1 MSRHVH
7 NVRATRKA
15 LLHGA
20 RNGIGPFRPRP
31 KPAKRT
37 DLNLPEKEKEIK
49 PEEDK
54 KS

>member
-20 RNGIGPFRPRP
+20 RNGIGPFRPQP
-31 KPAKRT
+31 KPAKHS
-37 DLNLPEKEKEIK
+37 DLNSPEKEKEIK

>member
-7 NVRATRKA
+7 NVHTTRKA

-31 KPAKRT
+31 KPAKHT
-37 DLNLPEKEKEIK
+37 DLNSQERDRNQK
-49 PEEDK
+49 EDK
-54 KS
+54 KA